1 MCIWFIISILGMCFM
16 VPLHFLSVEHLK
28 LQKKYGE
35 EKGTKI
41 GNILGLISGWGFFM
55 FWFGVWLS
63 PQTPFIIPILVNFVL
78 VIPFINLSIPLMHL
92 LISIPFIIVGAW
104 FGIGSVKETT
114 LKVAET
120 HRAERVV
127 SSGLYSI
134 IRHPQYF
141 GGVLAHI
148 GITILLSAFLSLITT
163 PIVILLN
170 VLISWKEEKELVKEF
185 GKEYEDYKKK
195 VPMFIPKLKKSLK
208 TDRDK
213 PR

>member
-1 MCIWFIISILGMCFM
+1 MCIGFIVSILGMCAM

-28 LQKKYGE
+28 LQKRYGK

-41 GNILGLISGWGFFM
+41 GDVLGLISGWGFFL

-63 PQTPFIIPILVNFVL
+63 PQPLFTIPILENLALFIPIVNLLIPLIHLVISLPFIII
-78 VIPFINLSIPLMHL
+78 
-92 LISIPFIIVGAW
+92 GAW

-120 HRAERVV
+120 HRAEKIV
-127 SSGLYSI
+127 STGLYSR

-141 GGVLAHI
+141 GGILAHI
-148 GITILLSAFLSLITT
+148 GISFLLSSLLALIST

-170 VLISWKEEKELVKEF
+170 FLISWKEEKELIKEF
-185 GKEYEDYKKK
+185 GKDYEDYKKK
-195 VPMFIPKLKKSLK
+195 VPMFIPKLRK
-208 TDRDK
+208 
-213 PR
+213 

>member
-16 VPLHFLSVEHLK
+16 VPVHFLSVEHLK

-35 EKGTKI
+35 EKGIKI
-41 GNILGLISGWGFFM
+41 GNILGLLSGWGFFM

-63 PQTPFIIPILVNFVL
+63 PQPKFIMPILENMIIIVP
-78 VIPFINLSIPLMHL
+78 IINLAIPLIHL

-120 HRAERVV
+120 HRAEKVI

-141 GGVLAHI
+141 GGILAHI

-170 VLISWKEEKELVKEF
+170 VLISWKEEKELIKEF

-195 VPMFIPKLKKSLK
+195 VPMFIPKLKK
-208 TDRDK
+208 
-213 PR
+213 

>member
-1 MCIWFIISILGMCFM
+1 M

-28 LQKKYGE
+28 LQERYGK

-41 GNILGLISGWGFFM
+41 GNILGLISGWGFFI

-63 PQTPFIIPILVNFVL
+63 PQPRFTIPILENLALFIPIINLLIPMIHLVISLPFIII
-78 VIPFINLSIPLMHL
+78 
-92 LISIPFIIVGAW
+92 GAW

-120 HRAERVV
+120 HRAEKVV
-127 SSGLYSI
+127 STGLYSV

-141 GGVLAHI
+141 GGIIAHI
-148 GITILLSAFLSLITT
+148 GISILLSSLLAFITT

-170 VLISWKEEKELVKEF
+170 YLISWKEEKELLKEF
-185 GKEYEDYKKK
+185 GKDYEDYKKR
-195 VPMFIPKLKKSLK
+195 VPMFIPKLRK
-208 TDRDK
+208 
-213 PR
+213 